1 MPAMPWLEV
10 NQLAVVFPAPSGVR
24 KVVDGVSFALEREE
38 ALGLAGESGSGK
50 TLSLM
55 ALGALVPPPGQVVG
69 GSVTVDGVNVLAAH
83 EAQQRRIRGGV
94 LGFVFQHPALAF
106 NPVLSVG
113 RQVME
118 AAVLHGLAAS
128 QAKAR
133 ALELLAAV
141 GLTPPLEF
149 FRAYPHQLSGG
160 QLQRAALAAALSGRP
175 QALVLDEPTSAL
187 DPLAQAAF
195 VSLLKELAERYRL
208 ALLLASH
215 DLSLLSALCQKLV
228 VLAAG
233 ETVEE
238 GHVTEVLQEP
248 LHPATV
254 FLTGRSL
261 QARQQLAEGQLSGLK
276 PAFGEGAQER
286 TERAVLPNSEP
297 LSSPKPPLELPAVS
311 GCRFAPRCPWVFDRC
326 LRERPALAPV
336 GGGRLVRCFL
346 HHREGEHG

>member
-1 MPAMPWLEV
+1 MPWLQV
-10 NQLAVVFPAPSGVR
+10 HQLSVAFPTAEGLR
-24 KVVDGVSFALEREE
+24 KVVDGVSFSLERGET
-38 ALGLAGESGSGK
+38 LGLAGESGSGK

-69 GSVTVDGVNVLAAH
+69 GSVTVDGVNVLAAD

-149 FRAYPHQLSGG
+149 FRAYPHELSGG
-160 QLQRAALAAALSGRP
+160 QIQRAALAAALSGKP

-187 DPLAQAAF
+187 DLLAQAAF
-195 VSLLKELAERYRL
+195 VNLLKELAERYQL

-228 VLAAG
+228 VVAAG

-238 GHVTEVLQEP
+238 GLATEVLQEP

-254 FLTGRSL
+254 FLTGQSFKASPPQR
-261 QARQQLAEGQLSGLK
+261 EGQVPGK
-276 PAFGEGAQER
+276 PAFGEVAQGE
-286 TERAVLPNSEP
+286 TERPATPNSEP
-297 LSSPKPPLELPAVS
+297 FGSPKLPLERLAAS

-326 LRERPALAPV
+326 LREHPSLALV
-336 GGGRLVRCFL
+336 GSGRLVRCFL
-346 HHREGEHG
+346 HHQEGDRG